1 MDLFLKRIQ
10 SYIPDEFDAF
20 KETLNQKMYQ
30 GLRVNTSKIS
40 KDKFIRIFKDIE
52 GQTPFC
58 ENGFYISKSLG
69 NHPFHMSGLYYLQE
83 PSAMSVVECLDIKEE
98 DVVLDLCAAPG
109 GKSSQIVTRLK
120 NGFLVSNEIDAKRCK
135 ILLSN
140 MERMGFMNVAITN
153 AKPETLC
160 SAFPSCFD
168 KVLVDAPCSG
178 EGMMKKH
185 SMAYQEWS
193 YENIL
198 YCQKRQLDILEQAYK
213 ALRKDGIL
221 VYSTCTY
228 AKEENEEVIVS
239 FLKRHKD
246 MQLIDIERNFGR
258 SGLKTDGLD
267 EKKVRRIFP
276 MDHGEGHFVA
286 KLKKIEGDIKYLPI
300 LKKEKIDPLAQ
311 KFLKEQLNWLYPY
324 MHTVSNSIFCMNRE
338 FVDFKKVKCIRQG
351 LYCGD
356 IIKKRF
362 EPSHAF
368 YMNNDL
374 ENIKHKINLDF
385 EQANQFIHGLSLDL
399 KCDKGYVAT
408 CFEGYP
414 FGFGKSD
421 GNVIK
426 NKIPKGLRLMEG
438 QSLYGKK

>member
-109 GKSSQIVTRLK
+109 GKSSQIAARLK

-178 EGMMKKH
+178 
-185 SMAYQEWS
+185 
-193 YENIL
+193 
-198 YCQKRQLDILEQAYK
+198 
-213 ALRKDGIL
+213 
-221 VYSTCTY
+221 
-228 AKEENEEVIVS
+228 
-239 FLKRHKD
+239 
-246 MQLIDIERNFGR
+246 
-258 SGLKTDGLD
+258 
-267 EKKVRRIFP
+267 
-276 MDHGEGHFVA
+276 
-286 KLKKIEGDIKYLPI
+286 
-300 LKKEKIDPLAQ
+300 
-311 KFLKEQLNWLYPY
+311 
-324 MHTVSNSIFCMNRE
+324 
-338 FVDFKKVKCIRQG
+338 
-351 LYCGD
+351 
-356 IIKKRF
+356 
-362 EPSHAF
+362 
-368 YMNNDL
+368 
-374 ENIKHKINLDF
+374 
-385 EQANQFIHGLSLDL
+385 
-399 KCDKGYVAT
+399 
-408 CFEGYP
+408 
-414 FGFGKSD
+414 
-421 GNVIK
+421 
-426 NKIPKGLRLMEG
+426 
-438 QSLYGKK
+438 